1 MPPTRIHH
9 LNFVVRNLETAKR
22 KFETLFGLTP
32 FVTVDHPVR
41 GARIARSKV
50 GESWIVLVC
59 PYDPDSVPGRYL
71 AEHGEGL
78 FLLSLGVE
86 AFDAEIER
94 LASLGNH
101 VMPREGILDWRIAD
115 VGELGTAVLQLTADQ
130 RD

>member
-1 MPPTRIHH
+1 MPPNRIHH
-9 LNFVVRNLETAKR
+9 LNFVVRDLETAKH

-41 GARIARSKV
+41 GAHIARSKV

-94 LASLGNH
+94 LASLG
-101 VMPREGILDWRIAD
+101 VRAEPREGILDWRIAD
-115 VGELGTAVLQLTADQ
+115 VGELGTAVLQLTADR

>member
-1 MPPTRIHH
+1 MPPSRIHH
-9 LNFVVRNLETAKR
+9 LNFVVRDLETAKR

-32 FVTVDHPVR
+32 FVTMDHPVR

>member
-1 MPPTRIHH
+1 MPPSRIHH
-9 LNFVVRNLETAKR
+9 LNFVVRDLETAKR

-41 GARIARSKV
+41 GARVARSKV

-86 AFDAEIER
+86 ALDAEIER
-94 LASLGNH
+94 LATLGNH
-101 VMPREGILDWRIAD
+101 AVPREGILDWRIAD
-115 VGELGTAVLQLTADQ
+115 VGELGTAVLQLTEDNL
-130 RD
+130 D

>member
-1 MPPTRIHH
+1 VPPTRIHH